1 VAALAEQD
9 RGEEDADS
17 DDDECVGEVE
27 GGPVAEVQEIC
38 HVAEPDPV
46 DQVRRAPADQQSE
59 RDRQNGMARS
69 GALALRLTKL
79 VTDAPG
85 GHPVTDDLAQAILF
99 ESQEKHTRMDAFLS
113 GERS

>member
-1 VAALAEQD
+1 M
-9 RGEEDADS
+9 
-17 DDDECVGEVE
+17 
-27 GGPVAEVQEIC
+27 
-38 HVAEPDPV
+38 
-46 DQVRRAPADQQSE
+46 PADDLLK
-59 RDRQNGMARS
+59 RAHALLDRMARS

-99 ESQEKHTRMDAFLS
+99 ETQEKHTRMDAFLS